1 MVTLIANLLGPVIF
15 LRVMGFQDFE
25 PLSDLRRE
33 DGETAL
39 KIVTRNFM
47 VFLQELDDSLFTAH
61 KMI

>member
-15 LRVMGFQDFE
+15 LRVMGSYDLE